1 MDDLA
6 DLVWQQ
12 AGVAKP
18 HAAHSTHST
27 PLAQLAAH
35 PRAPTPVDAARAASP
50 RYPPL
55 PPMMA
60 ASPSSSPAVPMAH
73 YTSAPMRP
81 ASAAAAS
88 SAVPAARPSND
99 DPFGA
104 LVSFGS
110 AAGGR
115 NAQQASTAHM
125 SLADQVK
132 LKQQQQAQ
140 QPAYAITPMGA
151 SGRSTPAAA
160 AARPMVQPQ
169 APTPSLG
176 QFDVAFLD
184 SLVGR
189 SSTPANGARIGSG
202 GSHASSAANSARA
215 SPAPP
220 LGLHPFAA
228 PPLSG
233 SSPAFAAPAPVAT
246 SSVAAADPW
255 DLLLQGGGTSL
266 SSPATPQPAAAAP
279 TPAND
284 DLLLGDFFSPAPAAR
299 APTPLA
305 APTAS
310 PPIVR
315 RATPNPPVP
324 AAAASAAAA
333 GIPPPPAPARRMS
346 NPPGMALGAS
356 VAAASAAAASAT
368 TQTTPSL
375 RATTPPA
382 RAEPSFDAKL
392 AKLVDMGFP
401 ADMAAEAL
409 RATNG
414 NLEQALHL
422 VFNETMAR
430 EQQQQQQQSKVSSF
444 LGKASSLLN
453 KSKGIVQSK
462 VGELKEQGGVLANM
476 VNVVQARLQQPG
488 SAGGDRTTPDEDH
501 WEREARANFYG
512 GQQPLP
518 TNGSPAPSPPAARRT
533 PPRPRSRTPPRTPP
547 RGPSTGDLLGSLA
560 ATPAAPPVPPRP
572 TSAAGLPPRAV
583 TPVAPP
589 AAAVSAAPAPPVPAP
604 PKEKVRPPFPAC
616 AGLMADQ
623 SAHAKA
629 QGNDAYRLGQYHEAV
644 TYYSDAILALP
655 ANHLAL
661 VALHNNRAAAELKTG
676 EYKEAIADTLAAVAV
691 VEYYGGLDRPS
702 ETITDGTNTV
712 GWADV
717 TKALL
722 RQASALENVEKYA
735 EAKEQFAAVLA
746 RESGNKVASDGMAR
760 CQRALSPAAKQAA
773 DAAPAPAA
781 AAAVPAAAPAQ
792 EPASVVA
799 MFDTLLTTNDAS
811 NPTTGG
817 TAAPETAPAVTQDEV
832 DRSSRVRRLRAQER
846 KAEAEAEAALAVKDE
861 IDAQLATWR
870 KGKETNPRALLAS
883 LELVLWPELG
893 WQKVELGQLIT
904 PAQCKV
910 RYMKAIAKLHPDKLQ
925 TENVAHKMIATAV
938 FAQLNEAWDAFRTQN
953 NM

>member
-60 ASPSSSPAVPMAH
+60 ASSPSPAPAVPMAH

-81 ASAAAAS
+81 ASAA
-88 SAVPAARPSND
+88 SATPAVARPSND

-132 LKQQQQAQ
+132 LKQQQQQA

-160 AARPMVQPQ
+160 RPTVQPQ

-184 SLVGR
+184 SLVGGGS
-189 SSTPANGARIGSG
+189 SSTPANGVRIGAGGG
-202 GSHASSAANSARA
+202 GSHGSSAANSARA

-228 PPLSG
+228 PLSG
-233 SSPAFAAPAPVAT
+233 GGGTAFAAPAPVAT

-255 DLLLQGGGTSL
+255 DLLLQGGGVSS
-266 SSPATPQPAAAAP
+266 SSPTTPLPVNAAP

-299 APTPLA
+299 ATTPLA
-305 APTAS
+305 LTTAPLAPTAS
-310 PPIVR
+310 PPMAR

-324 AAAASAAAA
+324 AAASAA

-346 NPPGMALGAS
+346 NPPGDGRSARRRPPHRAVALRVATPPDRAQPELLTRNSAKLVDMGGADNVILARLDQNHLHTIEQQAPTLHALEYYATQGLRTLTLAYRQLTKAQADAWLVEFDQASTTLVNRGDALMEVAEAIEKDLVLLGATAIEDKLQDGVPETIATLAKANLKLWVLTGDRQETAINIGFSCRLLTPSMVLLIINEPSPAAIARRIDEHKATMAADPDAEYALVIEGASLAHVLPDETPVASDAVMALG
-356 VAAASAAAASAT
+356 ASAAAASAAASG
-368 TQTTPSL
+368 TQATPSL
-375 RATTPPA
+375 RVATPPA

-401 ADMAAEAL
+401 ADMAAEGAACDEWEPRAGAAL
-409 RATNG
+409 GLQRDDGARAAAATAAIEDVVVPRQG
-414 NLEQALHL
+414 L
-422 VFNETMAR
+422 VAA
-430 EQQQQQQQSKVSSF
+430 QQV
-444 LGKASSLLN
+444 
-453 KSKGIVQSK
+453 KGIVQSK

-518 TNGSPAPSPPAARRT
+518 VSGSPSPSPPAARRT
-533 PPRPRSRTPPRTPP
+533 PPRPR
-547 RGPSTGDLLGSLA
+547 
-560 ATPAAPPVPPRP
+560 
-572 TSAAGLPPRAV
+572 
-583 TPVAPP
+583 
-589 AAAVSAAPAPPVPAP
+589 
-604 PKEKVRPPFPAC
+604 
-616 AGLMADQ
+616 
-623 SAHAKA
+623 
-629 QGNDAYRLGQYHEAV
+629 
-644 TYYSDAILALP
+644 YS
-655 ANHLAL
+655 
-661 VALHNNRAAAELKTG
+661 
-676 EYKEAIADTLAAVAV
+676 Y
-691 VEYYGGLDRPS
+691 
-702 ETITDGTNTV
+702 
-712 GWADV
+712 
-717 TKALL
+717 
-722 RQASALENVEKYA
+722 
-735 EAKEQFAAVLA
+735 
-746 RESGNKVASDGMAR
+746 
-760 CQRALSPAAKQAA
+760 LS
-773 DAAPAPAA
+773 
-781 AAAVPAAAPAQ
+781 
-792 EPASVVA
+792 
-799 MFDTLLTTNDAS
+799 
-811 NPTTGG
+811 
-817 TAAPETAPAVTQDEV
+817 
-832 DRSSRVRRLRAQER
+832 
-846 KAEAEAEAALAVKDE
+846 
-861 IDAQLATWR
+861 
-870 KGKETNPRALLAS
+870 
-883 LELVLWPELG
+883 LVL
-893 WQKVELGQLIT
+893 
-904 PAQCKV
+904 
-910 RYMKAIAKLHPDKLQ
+910 D
-925 TENVAHKMIATAV
+925 
-938 FAQLNEAWDAFRTQN
+938 
-953 NM
+953 